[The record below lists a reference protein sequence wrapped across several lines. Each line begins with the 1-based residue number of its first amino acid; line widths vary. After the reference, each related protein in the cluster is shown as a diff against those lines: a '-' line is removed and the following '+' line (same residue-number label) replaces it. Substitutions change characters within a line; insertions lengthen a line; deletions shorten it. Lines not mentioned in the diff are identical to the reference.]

1 MPLTKLYK
9 CCFCLRIH
17 DNNYID
23 NIINLSVSLPLK
35 ESDCEKRGTGG
46 KDWVIYSCI
55 RTSPLQTFAPPPL
68 TTIPPSDN
76 LLDIFD
82 PLIFPPSCELP
93 LYGNINPGIVVT
105 LK

>member
-23 NIINLSVSLPLK
+23 NIFNLSVSLPLK

-46 KDWVIYSCI
+46 KDWVI
-55 RTSPLQTFAPPPL
+55 
-68 TTIPPSDN
+68 
-76 LLDIFD
+76 
-82 PLIFPPSCELP
+82 
-93 LYGNINPGIVVT
+93 
-105 LK
+105 